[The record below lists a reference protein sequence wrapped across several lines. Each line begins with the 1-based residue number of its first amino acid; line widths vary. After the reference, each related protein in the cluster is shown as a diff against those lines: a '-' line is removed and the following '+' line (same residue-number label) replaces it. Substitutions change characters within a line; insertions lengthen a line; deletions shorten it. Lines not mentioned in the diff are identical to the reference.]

1 MAAIEKLEE
10 VECGFQPSSRM
21 IIAWFLGSPHIYR
34 GTTNWLALQW
44 GQLTYTWL
52 LECIHGL
59 GNHIWNHQCADTAG
73 ISLEGGIPL
82 KGPKSMKV
90 LRNIARATIQT
101 EMGVRSSVACSATRP
116 FPSSE
121 QEASH
126 SNLRWE
132 TTDQNSAQG
141 HSSPHGS
148 SMACGIWDILDGSFY
163 PEEAVNGPNPNRPC
177 NVWDLCSPAC
187 GGTWVC
193 QAMFWEFGCHQVGLL
208 HFSDVLQ
215 LATCWDCPW
224 SSFSLTSFRTYSW
237 MRFVRI
243 WVLAW
248 GSDMVCEPRPSLL

>member
-1 MAAIEKLEE
+1 MSLDIQVLVNVMAAIQKLEE
-10 VECGFQPSSRM
+10 VECGFQQSSWM

-126 SNLRWE
+126 SNLR
-132 TTDQNSAQG
+132 
-141 HSSPHGS
+141 
-148 SMACGIWDILDGSFY
+148 
-163 PEEAVNGPNPNRPC
+163 
-177 NVWDLCSPAC
+177 
-187 GGTWVC
+187 
-193 QAMFWEFGCHQVGLL
+193 
-208 HFSDVLQ
+208 
-215 LATCWDCPW
+215 
-224 SSFSLTSFRTYSW
+224 
-237 MRFVRI
+237 
-243 WVLAW
+243 
-248 GSDMVCEPRPSLL
+248 